1 MKNLYCILTWI
12 FAVMGILLILIGGIA
27 YLSPGFLGVQNWVNA
42 YYASQPLLV
51 VAILFLLAKH
61 KDCKNQ

>member
-1 MKNLYCILTWI
+1 
-12 FAVMGILLILIGGIA
+12 MGILLILIGGIS
-27 YLSPGFLGVQNWVNA
+27 YFSPGFLGVQNWVNA

-51 VAILFLLAKH
+51 VAILLLLAKH

>member
-12 FAVMGILLILIGGIA
+12 FAIMGILMILIGGIV
-27 YLSPGFLGVQNWVNA
+27 YLSPGFLGVQAWYNV

-51 VAILFLLAKH
+51 VAILLLLAKH